1 MALIHLLLDIIL
13 TTLHMAHHHI
23 TPHMVHHL
31 MESHP
36 FTLTLDMDLA
46 LGDEEDVVVGQEVEV
61 DEVDAAQKLN
71 AATVEERSVTV
82 MQQTPI
88 QVKSLWGH
96 HFFMLWERVLPHS
109 WVHLG

>member
-1 MALIHLLLDIIL
+1 MASIHLLLDIIL
-13 TTLHMAHHHI
+13 TTLHMANHHI
-23 TPHMVHHL
+23 TPHMAHHL

-46 LGDEEDVVVGQEVEV
+46 LGDEEDVVVRQEV
-61 DEVDAAQKLN
+61 EVDAAQKLN

-88 QVKSLWGH
+88 QVKFPWGH